1 MKVCPKCGLK
11 LEQFYKTS
19 MLGCENCYKAFAAEL
34 LPVLKKMHG
43 KTVHCGKR
51 PKVSGVER
59 ELIYEYKRLLKDK
72 EEAMLAGDFDAANDM
87 DEDIR
92 QLSYELSRRGL
103 K

>member
-1 MKVCPKCGLK
+1 MKVCPKCGLT

-19 MLGCENCYKAFAAEL
+19 MLGCENCYRAIAAEL

-43 KTVHCGKR
+43 KTEHCGKR

-72 EEAMLAGDFDAANDM
+72 EEAVLSGDFDAANDM

-92 QLSYELSRRGL
+92 QLSYELARRGL